1 MGGQGS
7 LLVINVNLIHVRT
20 GVKYSRV
27 KYSRVKVT
35 SDMKFI
41 LLSGMGIPGG
51 RSRRCGCREGSWG
64 QTGEGAQN

>member
-20 GVKYSRV
+20 GV